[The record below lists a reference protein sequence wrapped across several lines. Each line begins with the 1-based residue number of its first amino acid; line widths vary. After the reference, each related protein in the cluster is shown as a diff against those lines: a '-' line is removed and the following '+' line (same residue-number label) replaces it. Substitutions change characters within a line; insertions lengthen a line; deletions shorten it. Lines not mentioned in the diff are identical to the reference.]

1 VRYTNFGTTGL
12 DISPIAIGAITY
24 GQPDHGF
31 PVCSLDEETSR
42 PLIHHALEA
51 DIQVSLRGRTMVPTT
66 DHQDA
71 HKRPTRTELS

>member
-1 VRYTNFGTTGL
+1 VRYTKLGTTGL

-71 HKRPTRTELS
+71 HKQPTRTELR

>member
-1 VRYTNFGTTGL
+1 MHYTKLGTTGL

-71 HKRPTRTELS
+71 HKQPTRTELR

>member
-1 VRYTNFGTTGL
+1 MRYTKLGTTGL

-71 HKRPTRTELS
+71 HKQPTRTELR